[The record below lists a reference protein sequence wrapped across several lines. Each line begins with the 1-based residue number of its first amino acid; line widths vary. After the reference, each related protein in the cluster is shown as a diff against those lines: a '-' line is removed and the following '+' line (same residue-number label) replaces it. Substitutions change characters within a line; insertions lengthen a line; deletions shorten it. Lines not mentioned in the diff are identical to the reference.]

1 MSFPTA
7 PNRAVP
13 SPSSIE
19 SVADRRSAPRVSAE
33 VLGLDADGHLAIGVH
48 VRVVNIS
55 RGGALLEQGEWL
67 RPGTRTELRLTRPA
81 DGAMPLERLAAPGI
95 AARCWVHRLSPL
107 RYRTALVFT
116 GSPAMPQV
124 PVDHP
129 SADVE
134 TTFTDGP
141 A

>member
-13 SPSSIE
+13 SPFSSG
-19 SVADRRSAPRVSAE
+19 SVADRRSAPRLSAE
-33 VLGLDADGHLAIGVH
+33 VLGLDADGRLTIGVH

-67 RPGTRTELRLTRPA
+67 RPGTRTELRLTRPG
-81 DGAMPLERLAAPGI
+81 DGAMPSERLAAPGI

-116 GSPAMPQV
+116 GSPAMP
-124 PVDHP
+124 PALVDRP
-129 SADVE
+129 SVDVE
-134 TTFTDGP
+134 TTCTDGP